1 MEPLASVGVRKI
13 VVTVEDVYT
22 EAGRALAE
30 PLRRAVACAV
40 LRNPWSGFVEDL
52 WPEMNRVGAVLSAEL
67 SRRLLAA
74 SGGPAGILGFGKCA
88 IVGTAGEIE
97 HGAGIIHGP
106 AFGPAFRDRVA
117 GSAPIP
123 FTERRSTP
131 GVTVSIPTGHKT
143 ERATRAF
150 YQAVDFSLADA
161 PLADEIAVALAVV
174 LGPRPH
180 ARIGD
185 LSTDEEWAARHAGS

>member
-22 EAGRALAE
+22 EAGKPLAE

-40 LRNPWSGFVEDL
+40 IRNPWSGFVEDL
-52 WPEMNRVGAVLSAEL
+52 WPEMNRVGEILSAEL
-67 SRRLLAA
+67 SKRLLDAL
-74 SGGPAGILGFGKCA
+74 GGPAGILGFGKCA
-88 IVGTAGEIE
+88 IVGTGGEIE

-106 AFGPAFRDRVA
+106 AFGPAFRDRVE
-117 GSAPIP
+117 GSSPIP

-131 GVTVSIPTGHKT
+131 GVMVSIPTGHKT

-150 YQAVDFSLADA
+150 YQGVDFGLVDA
-161 PLADEIAVALAVV
+161 PHADEIAVAIAVV
-174 LGPRPH
+174 SGPRPH

-185 LSTDEEWAARHAGS
+185 LATDAEWAARYV

>member
-13 VVTVEDVYT
+13 VVAVEDVHT
-22 EAGRALAE
+22 EAGRPLAE

-40 LRNPWSGFVEDL
+40 FRNPWSGSGFVEDL
-52 WPEMNRVGAVLSAEL
+52 WPEMNRVGGILSAEL
-67 SRRLLAA
+67 STRLL
-74 SGGPAGILGFGKCA
+74 SVLGGPDGILGFGKCA

-131 GVTVSIPTGHKT
+131 GVVVSIPTGHKT
-143 ERATRAF
+143 ERAARAF
-150 YQAVDFSLADA
+150 YQAVEFGLVDA
-161 PLADEIAVALAVV
+161 PHAEEIAVGIAVV
-174 LGPRPH
+174 SGSRPH

-185 LSTDEEWAARHAGS
+185 LSTDAEWAARYG